1 MLICH
6 DFEVQVW
13 IEPPA
18 ELVNSNQNLC
28 VQPFCSSE
36 PAKLRRESQILCIC
50 VNIETCTERGED
62 TGAF

>member
-13 IEPPA
+13 IEPTT

-28 VQPFCSSE
+28 VQPLCSAE
-36 PAKLRRESQILCIC
+36 PA
-50 VNIETCTERGED
+50 
-62 TGAF
+62 

>member
-28 VQPFCSSE
+28 VQPFCSAE

-50 VNIETCTERGED
+50 VNIET
-62 TGAF
+62 